1 MEHAVGEVCTLCS
14 GLPDLPDCC
23 WGEWSGEEE
32 VGAEVEGESI
42 LYWEEYCKQW
52 CVCVCLHLLVIGRG
66 RERGRVFNISINERV
81 EWMPQG
87 DKRVV

>member
-14 GLPDLPDCC
+14 GLPDCC
-23 WGEWSGEEE
+23 WGGG
-32 VGAEVEGESI
+32 VRGRGGGGRGRRESI
-42 LYWEEYCKQW
+42 LYWEEYCRQW

-66 RERGRVFNISINERV
+66 RERGRVSNTSINERV

-87 DKRVV
+87 DKRAV